1 MVKFDSNR
9 TYGIEIEMSWG
20 RQHRPDAS
28 VVRDALRAAGLRA
41 TAPGYSH
48 ETRPS
53 WKVVPDGSVG
63 NGWELVSP
71 ILQGLDGREQLKT
84 AMRAVKEIGATTS
97 RTCGI
102 HVHHG
107 VHDFN
112 AKQLANIAEIYR
124 NNEEV
129 IDQLVAP
136 SRRANDQYYSRSMDS
151 GVEYHTAA
159 SERPYQRLEIPWHPP
174 RSRASILSGQNEAH
188 PSDIL
193 KTALI
198 GELAPFGRYY
208 KVNFQSYLR
217 QGTVEFRQY
226 HSSLNANK
234 IWAWIVFTQM
244 IVSAAKG
251 KRGKAKRRVVNTGN
265 HLTAKERGMILDLGM
280 HNFIDPWS
288 GAENFDD
295 ITMSALRLLAT
306 RKPGSVTGFA
316 HPVRFGGGATGD
328 RQRAGDEEPEAS
340 IPREEYFESTGATA
354 EIEAYEPP
362 PISRADPLGYASELG
377 VTPHA
382 DDEDTRPL
390 PTMAQVARA
399 EFDWIHGDCGCQE
412 AIADAYRTGFA
423 IGDVRF
429 GHLSGVAEGC
439 GIYDQAVMYRE
450 EDIRAEEA
458 TYDEGPREGQPG
470 ASLPTAQE
478 IHNGQ
483 MDNGDNLPW

>member
-9 TYGIEIEMSWG
+9 TYGIEIEMHWG
-20 RQHRPDAS
+20 RQQRPEAS

-48 ETRPS
+48 ETRPT
-53 WKVVPDGSVG
+53 WKVVPDGSIG

-97 RTCGI
+97 QRCGI

-107 VHDFN
+107 VHDFT
-112 AKQLANIAEIYR
+112 AKELANIAEIYR

-129 IDQLVAP
+129 IDSLVAP
-136 SRRANDQYYSRSMDS
+136 SRRANGNMYTQSMDNGTDFH
-151 GVEYHTAA
+151 GVA
-159 SERPYQRLEIPWHPP
+159 SERPYTRLEIPWNPS

-193 KTALI
+193 KSDLI
-198 GELAPFGRYY
+198 AKLAPFGRYY
-208 KVNFQSYLR
+208 KVNLESYLR

-234 IWAWIVFTQM
+234 IWAWVVFTQM
-244 IVSAAKG
+244 IVSAAKA

-328 RQRAGDEEPEAS
+328 RQRAGDEEPE
-340 IPREEYFESTGATA
+340 ESTASQELYESVGASA
-354 EIEAYEPP
+354 EIDALIIEGE
-362 PISRADPLGYASELG
+362 
-377 VTPHA
+377 
-382 DDEDTRPL
+382 DDEDNRPL

-399 EFDWIHGDCGCQE
+399 EFDWTHGDCGCQE
-412 AIADAYRTGFA
+412 AIADAYSTGFA

-439 GIYDQAVMYRE
+439 PIYDQAVMYRQE
-450 EDIRAEEA
+450 EIRVEEA
-458 TYDEGPREGQPG
+458 AYDLDLGEDE
-470 ASLPTAQE
+470 E
-478 IHNGQ
+478 
-483 MDNGDNLPW
+483 

>member
-9 TYGIEIEMSWG
+9 TYGIEIEMHWG
-20 RQHRPDAS
+20 RQQRPDAS

-53 WKVVPDGSVG
+53 WKVVPDGSIG

-71 ILQGLDGREQLKT
+71 ILHGLDGREQLKT

-97 RTCGI
+97 RSCGI

-107 VHDFN
+107 VHDFT
-112 AKQLANIAEIYR
+112 AKELANIAEIYR

-129 IDQLVAP
+129 IDSLVAP
-136 SRRANDQYYSRSMDS
+136 SRRANGNMYTQSMDN
-151 GVEYHTAA
+151 GTDYHGAA
-159 SERPYQRLEIPWHPP
+159 SERPYTRLEIPWNPP

-193 KTALI
+193 KSDLI
-198 GELAPFGRYY
+198 AKLAPFGRYY
-208 KVNFQSYLR
+208 KVNLESYLR

-234 IWAWIVFTQM
+234 IWAWVVFTQM
-244 IVSAAKG
+244 IVSAAKA

-340 IPREEYFESTGATA
+340 IPREEFFESTGATA

-362 PISRADPLGYASELG
+362 PVSRADPDAYEGNDDRLWDA
-377 VTPHA
+377 
-382 DDEDTRPL
+382 DEDTRPL
-390 PTMAQVARA
+390 PTMTQVVRA
-399 EFDWIHGDCGCQE
+399 EFDWTHGDCGCSE
-412 AIADAYRTGFA
+412 SIEEAYRTGFA
-423 IGDVRF
+423 VGDVRF

-439 GIYDQAVMYRE
+439 PIYDQAVMYRE
-450 EDIRAEEA
+450 EEIRAEE
-458 TYDEGPREGQPG
+458 TDYDQAPPEGQPG

-478 IHNGQ
+478 IHNSQ
-483 MDNGDNLPW
+483 MDNGDPLPW

>member
-97 RTCGI
+97 RRCGI
-102 HVHHG
+102 HIHHG
-107 VHDFN
+107 VHDFK
-112 AKQLANIAEIYR
+112 AKELANIAEIYR

-136 SRRANDQYYSRSMDS
+136 SRRANDQYYCRSMDN
-151 GVEYHTAA
+151 GVEYHAAA
-159 SERPYQRLEIPWHPP
+159 SERPYQRLEIPWHPS

-288 GAENFDD
+288 GAENYDD

-328 RQRAGDEEPEAS
+328 RQRAGNEEPD
-340 IPREEYFESTGATA
+340 
-354 EIEAYEPP
+354 EIEAYAPP
-362 PISRADPLGYASELG
+362 PILEGTYEPDPPLVDQQRFY
-377 VTPHA
+377 
-382 DDEDTRPL
+382 DEEDNRPL
-390 PTMAQVARA
+390 PTMSQVRQA
-399 EFDWIHGDCGCQE
+399 ENEAFDCRCQE
-412 AIADAYRTGFA
+412 ALADAARTGFA
-423 IGDVRF
+423 IGNVRF
-429 GHLSGVAEGC
+429 GHLADEAEGC
-439 GIYDQAVMYRE
+439 PTYDLAVTYRE
-450 EDIRAEEA
+450 EEIRAEEA
-458 TYDEGPREGQPG
+458 AYDQGPREGQPG

-478 IHNGQ
+478 IHNSQ
-483 MDNGDNLPW
+483 MDNGDPLPW